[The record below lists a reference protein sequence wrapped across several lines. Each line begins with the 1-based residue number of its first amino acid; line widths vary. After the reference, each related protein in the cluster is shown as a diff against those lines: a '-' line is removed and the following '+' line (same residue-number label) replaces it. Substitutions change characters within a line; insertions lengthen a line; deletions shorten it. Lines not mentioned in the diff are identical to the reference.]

1 MPDNNQERNGNMPT
15 VTTKAKVEEAIV
27 LAAGLGS
34 RMQPDSNSSPKP
46 LVPVLDTPLLEYVL
60 KNLEEIGIRRTM
72 VVTGRKAEAVH
83 HWLSKTEFAMEVDD
97 VYNPHYSLGNGI
109 SAQFGLKYTD
119 TNSVLI
125 VMADHLASPNLFN
138 RAVERKHLGV
148 DLGLIVDYNP
158 CMIPQLDEP
167 TRVLVNDRDKILEIG
182 KDITNWNCVD
192 TGVFLVSREFV
203 SVVDSVVR
211 KKGDCIMSDAVNYMI
226 ASGRD
231 VQAWNSNGAFW
242 LDIDTPSDLEF
253 AERMI
258 LSDQEL
264 RDMFEI
270 SLKRENLSTR
280 KAHDLN
286 YLSSNSEGKF

>member
-1 MPDNNQERNGNMPT
+1 MPT
-15 VTTKAKVEEAIV
+15 VTTRAKVEEAIV

-34 RMQPDSNSSPKP
+34 RMQLEFNSSPKP
-46 LVPVLDTPLLEYVL
+46 LIPIFDTPLLEYVL
-60 KNLEEIGIRRTM
+60 KNLEKIGIRKTV
-72 VVTGRKAEAVH
+72 VVTGRKAETINQ
-83 HWLSKTEFAMEVDD
+83 WLSEAEFAMEVDD

-109 SAQFGLKYTD
+109 SAQHGLKYTD

-138 RAVERKHLGV
+138 RAVERKHLRV
-148 DLGLIVDYNP
+148 DLGLVVDYNP
-158 CMIPQLDEP
+158 YMTPQLSEP

-231 VQAWNSNGAFW
+231 VQAWDSNGAFW
-242 LDIDTPSDLEF
+242 LDIDTHCDLEF

-258 LSDQEL
+258 LSNREL
-264 RDMFEI
+264 RDMLEI
-270 SLKRENLSTR
+270 SLKKETLSTR
-280 KAHDLN
+280 KAHNLN
-286 YLSSNSEGKF
+286 DSSSNSEGKF